1 MSCAEEVSISCMSR
15 VIEIGIPENYNKKY
29 TESDA
34 FIWSKDLLGNTV
46 RL

>member
-1 MSCAEEVSISCMSR
+1 MNCAEEVSISCIIK
-15 VIEIGIPENYNKKY
+15 VIEIEITEDYNKKC

-34 FIWSKDLLGNTV
+34 LIWSKDLLENTV